1 MTAWTGDIPKRA
13 DGTFSFDALILDASY
28 KQSLASARSLGRAG
42 LRVAVGECATE
53 CPLSGDLAAFRSRY
67 AARNIVLPSYARDGA
82 EFGTAVVEF
91 VSAYPTR
98 VIIPSGDPTIAA
110 LVKQRDRLSE
120 LGCVL
125 ALAADGPLGIAN
137 DKARTLQIAHELD
150 IAQPVSIPVCTVDDL
165 SQAIAELGFPFVLKP
180 TVSWTGRS
188 AARVVP
194 VEVINRDEAIRA
206 TEGFLADGAGV
217 VAQQWASGR
226 REGVTLFVVDGD
238 VLASFGHV
246 AHRTTPLLGGAS
258 IVRESIDLLPD
269 TVEPAVRLV
278 KAIGLQGI
286 CEVEFRRDAEG
297 RPLLMEVNARPAGTM
312 ETAILAGVDFPLM
325 LWQWA
330 AGLPVDR
337 VNEYRVG
344 VRIRWLR
351 GDLRWLQ
358 ENFRYAGRPDST
370 PSRRAVWT
378 FAAEFAKTWHY
389 DYFDRHDLMPFIIE
403 LRGLAAS
410 GRRRFA
416 TNEPSSSDSPRDF
429 VP

>member
-194 VEVINRDEAIRA
+194 VEVINRDEAVRA
-206 TEGFLADGAGV
+206 TEGFLAEAPASSHSNGL
-217 VAQQWASGR
+217 VAA
-226 REGVTLFVVDGD
+226 
-238 VLASFGHV
+238 A
-246 AHRTTPLLGGAS
+246 
-258 IVRESIDLLPD
+258 
-269 TVEPAVRLV
+269 
-278 KAIGLQGI
+278 KA
-286 CEVEFRRDAEG
+286 
-297 RPLLMEVNARPAGTM
+297 
-312 ETAILAGVDFPLM
+312 
-325 LWQWA
+325 
-330 AGLPVDR
+330 
-337 VNEYRVG
+337 
-344 VRIRWLR
+344 
-351 GDLRWLQ
+351 
-358 ENFRYAGRPDST
+358 
-370 PSRRAVWT
+370 
-378 FAAEFAKTWHY
+378 
-389 DYFDRHDLMPFIIE
+389 
-403 LRGLAAS
+403 
-410 GRRRFA
+410 
-416 TNEPSSSDSPRDF
+416 
-429 VP
+429 